1 MKPPF
6 KPQHFKAFIAVLILL
21 LVVKILWFA
30 VQVLWLPKSGIDQPK
45 EQSGKA
51 LYYRVKLAPNDLP
64 PPRRTPTKPANSQ
77 RGSIN
82 QLKLLALYNAKDI
95 TVVTV
100 TYQGRSKVLARGENI
115 NGFVLKGA
123 GMNYAVFARGGQR
136 YKLYLDKTKGQAP
149 VSVVQP
155 SKPKPAAKKPQPKKP
170 KTVSKNG
177 EIKDLGDRKVIDRSL
192 VDYYKKNYDE
202 IGRNIGVAESK
213 SGKGLNGFQI
223 TFVRRG
229 SDFAKLGLRRNDVI
243 KAINGQP
250 INSYKAAMDLYRRID
265 TIDNMTFTIERG
277 NKEMELEYEVN

>member
-6 KPQHFKAFIAVLILL
+6 KPHHFKAFVSVLVLL
-21 LVVKILWFA
+21 LIVKILWFV

-45 EQSGKA
+45 EQNGKA

-64 PPRRTPTKPANSQ
+64 PPRKVSKSTNSQ

-82 QLKLLALYNAKDI
+82 EIKLLALYNAKDA

-100 TYQGRSKVLARGENI
+100 TYQGRSKVLAKGENI

-123 GMNYAVFARGGQR
+123 GMNYATFARDGQK
-136 YKLYLDKTKGQAP
+136 YKLYLDKTKGQIP
-149 VSVVQP
+149 TSVVQP
-155 SKPKPAAKKPQPKKP
+155 TKPKSVAKKPQPKKP
-170 KTVSKNG
+170 KAASKSG
-177 EIKDLGDRKVIDRSL
+177 EIKDLGDRRVIDRSL

-213 SGKGLNGFQI
+213 GGNGLNGFKI

-250 INSYKAAMDLYRRID
+250 INSYKAAMDLYRRMD